1 MKLNVLFR
9 PQIFYKYNLVFNKTM
24 FIRSTDKPNAESIT
38 RPNMSQPY
46 TKFFVLDFE
55 ATCDNGAHLL
65 KPQVHFYFL
74 RITIVLDLIIILLKE
89 KKWI

>member
-1 MKLNVLFR
+1 
-9 PQIFYKYNLVFNKTM
+9 M
-24 FIRSTDKPNAESIT
+24 FIRSANKPNAESLR

-65 KPQVHFYFL
+65 KPQVYFNFNQV
-74 RITIVLDLIIILLKE
+74 TVALDLIIILSKE
-89 KKWI
+89 KIMDIINFNYNWTLNYV